1 MSRICEICGKGRQIG
16 NQMTTRGRA
25 KRLKGVGTKVTGITR
40 REFRPNL
47 QNVRITTEN
56 GTNARPGQAGRCR
69 QIIFLSAGGSVPVHP
84 ESHPHDSPGK
94 TLRPVRFRP
103 AERSA

>member
-25 KRLKGVGTKVTGITR
+25 KRLKGVGTKVTGISR

-56 GTNARPGQAGRCR
+56 GTAKTVKVCTQCLRCGAVTKR
-69 QIIFLSAGGSVPVHP
+69 VVATPFKAV
-84 ESHPHDSPGK
+84 ENK
-94 TLRPVRFRP
+94 
-103 AERSA
+103 

>member
-47 QNVRITTEN
+47 QNVRITTDN
-56 GTNARPGQAGRCR
+56 GTNKTVKVCTQCLRCGAVTKR
-69 QIIFLSAGGSVPVHP
+69 VHANPFKPV
-84 ESHPHDSPGK
+84 EK
-94 TLRPVRFRP
+94 
-103 AERSA
+103 

>member
-47 QNVRITTEN
+47 QSVRITTEN
-56 GTNARPGQAGRCR
+56 GTNKTVRICAQCLRCGAVTKR
-69 QIIFLSAGGSVPVHP
+69 VQVKSAAAA
-84 ESHPHDSPGK
+84 K
-94 TLRPVRFRP
+94 
-103 AERSA
+103 

>member
-16 NQMTTRGRA
+16 NSMTTRGRA

-56 GTNARPGQAGRCR
+56 GTSKTVKVCTQCLRCGAVTKR
-69 QIIFLSAGGSVPVHP
+69 VVASPFTPV
-84 ESHPHDSPGK
+84 EK
-94 TLRPVRFRP
+94 
-103 AERSA
+103 

>member
-25 KRLKGVGTKVTGITR
+25 KRLKGVGTKVTGVTR

-47 QNVRITTEN
+47 QSVRITTEN
-56 GTNARPGQAGRCR
+56 GTNKTVRVCAQCLRC
-69 QIIFLSAGGSVPVHP
+69 GSVTKRGHAKPFA
-84 ESHPHDSPGK
+84 SIAK
-94 TLRPVRFRP
+94 
-103 AERSA
+103 

>member
-47 QNVRITTEN
+47 QSVRITTEN
-56 GTNARPGQAGRCR
+56 GTNKTVRICAQCLRCGAVTKR
-69 QIIFLSAGGSVPVHP
+69 VRVKSAAAAA
-84 ESHPHDSPGK
+84 K
-94 TLRPVRFRP
+94 
-103 AERSA
+103 

>member
-47 QNVRITTEN
+47 QSVRITTEN
-56 GTNARPGQAGRCR
+56 GTNKTVRICAQCLRCGAVTR
-69 QIIFLSAGGSVPVHP
+69 RVHV
-84 ESHPHDSPGK
+84 K
-94 TLRPVRFRP
+94 P
-103 AERSA
+103 AAVAAK